1 MPSQTNSVLLKV
13 FSSQFF
19 AKPYFSSIPF
29 LRRYASGRFRL
40 TIARALRG
48 SKSTLQCAQRKTIF
62 SAKLVLSQSAPF
74 EFKHQPL
81 DLLTASSFPATQQC
95 SKKLCGLGFQSL
107 LPVDNRHGNPRAILE
122 SGLGTRVQYSALP
135 ITAGFAGF
143 SGTSA
148 TFLGPAEGQNSAIV
162 SAGVLAQLSRA
173 LSIYLNYDGQLGR
186 SNYDLNAVTGGV
198 RIGF

>member
-1 MPSQTNSVLLKV
+1 M
-13 FSSQFF
+13 
-19 AKPYFSSIPF
+19 
-29 LRRYASGRFRL
+29 
-40 TIARALRG
+40 TI
-48 SKSTLQCAQRKTIF
+48 S
-62 SAKLVLSQSAPF
+62 
-74 EFKHQPL
+74 
-81 DLLTASSFPATQQC
+81 D
-95 SKKLCGLGFQSL
+95 LGFRVFYQ
-107 LPVDNRHGNPRAILE
+107 RRIGTAILE
-122 SGLGTRVQYSALP
+122 PSLKAAWEHEYKYSALP

-186 SNYDLNAVTGGV
+186 SNYDSNAVTGRV